1 MGAGKGIRLSTVYQS
16 VGFFWF
22 SRSQFVLK
30 QAWQTMAQTMSSQ
43 AGMACDHDSIAAR
56 LVELM
61 KETLKEAIARCVAS
75 TQPRELLLLCQGREG
90 TLKCTH
96 PVLDTYKPFLANLFK
111 KFGPN
116 LPRTK

>member
-1 MGAGKGIRLSTVYQS
+1 MVYLLLAYCLSICQP
-16 VGFFWF
+16 FWF